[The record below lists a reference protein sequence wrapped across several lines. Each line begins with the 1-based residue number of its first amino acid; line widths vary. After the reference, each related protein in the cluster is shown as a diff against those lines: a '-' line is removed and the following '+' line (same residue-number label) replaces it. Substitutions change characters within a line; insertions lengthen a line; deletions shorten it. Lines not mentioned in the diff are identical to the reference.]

1 MDCRDVVKRYNND
14 SEGVPER
21 VIVHKRMTPDE
32 YICNLTNALVEAKK
46 EGLCHGRLSTFP
58 SEVLKS
64 LMAEVM
70 NAAGFCSTKWIG
82 YCHTKE
88 QF

>member
-1 MDCRDVVKRYNND
+1 MDCNDVVKQYNND

-21 VIVHKRMTPDE
+21 VIVQKRMTPDE
-32 YICNLTNALVEAKK
+32 YICNLINALAEAKE
-46 EGLCHGRLSTFP
+46 EGLCHGRLLTSP

-64 LMAEVM
+64 LMPKVM
-70 NAAGFCSTKWIG
+70 NAAGFCSTKWVPVS

-88 QF
+88 